1 MSVTS
6 ATYIQSENID
16 TRTATGMII
25 GQTNTNAITIG
36 SSNPGRTPSIVIDT
50 QSTLNTQAAPAI
62 AIGTSGSSKTIRI
75 GNSTNTVV
83 VAALT
88 IGAETINNFTGV
100 TGTGSIAI
108 GNLQTSGSIG
118 IGNSNA
124 RTGQINIGAGGTST
138 GSINIGSGG
147 SAIVNI
153 RIGNGGTGAT
163 GSVLIGTT
171 NVPTTVV
178 GRMNISQPL
187 NLSYVTLPTLSGTQ
201 VGFTSTQ
208 VLGNTLIPTVN
219 GESQVLFS
227 LTLAQG
233 IWAVSYQVRVSPNST
248 QTATLNG
255 LLCNLS
261 LSTPL
266 NGITNYGTT
275 ETDPLSIDFPTPT
288 STFYCVNGSVT
299 IANTVSNN
307 VVSLNSAITYTAG
320 TGDMRWRNGTT
331 YLIVTRIA

>member
-6 ATYIQSENID
+6 ATYIKSENID
-16 TRTATGMII
+16 TSTATGMII

-36 SSNPGRTPSIVIDT
+36 SSNAGRTPSIVIDT

-100 TGTGSIAI
+100 TGSGNIAI
-108 GNLQTSGSIG
+108 GNLMTSGSIG
-118 IGNSNA
+118 IGNSSS
-124 RTGQINIGAGGTST
+124 RTGQINIGVGATSS
-138 GSINIGSGG
+138 GQISIGSGG
-147 SAIVNI
+147 SSIVNI

-187 NLSYVTLPTLSGTQ
+187 NLSYVTLPTLGGTQ

-208 VLGNTLIPTVN
+208 VLGNTLVPTTN
-219 GESQVLFS
+219 GVSQVLFS

-233 IWAVSYQVRVSPNST
+233 IWGVSYQVRVSPNTGQS
-248 QTATLNG
+248 ATLTG
-255 LLCNLS
+255 LISSLS

-266 NGITNYGTT
+266 NGITNYGLTGIV
-275 ETDPLSIDFPTPT
+275 PLSINFPDPAT
-288 STFYCVNGSVT
+288 SYYGVNGCAT

-307 VVSLNSAITYTAG
+307 VVSLNSAITYTAE

-331 YLIVTRIA
+331 YLIATRIA